1 MINKGFS
8 LIEVLIAT
16 AVFSILLSA
25 LTAFFIAQNR
35 QYQTQN
41 QIAAMQDNARATLDF
56 TVSMFR
62 NSSVF
67 AAPPY
72 GNDCHHE
79 IQFISFSSPPV
90 TVRDQGRAEDI
101 FYSLETE
108 NLSHELKDIFIEEFD
123 LSLPPEPSFYCSEL
137 MAEAW
142 LIENGTW
149 WVSIDNYYFLFTPR
163 NGEINIHAADKHEF
177 RRYSGADGPDTFG
190 YHHNPD
196 SGTIDPFALNITC
209 FEVVNEENKFLIR
222 LAAETESILQSTGQ
236 RGSVT
241 LSSTVKP
248 RNID

>member
-16 AVFSILLSA
+16 AVFSVLLSA
-25 LTAFFIAQNR
+25 LTAFFISHNR
-35 QYQTQN
+35 QYQTQT
-41 QIAAMQDNARATLDF
+41 QIAAMQDNARVTLDF
-56 TVSMFR
+56 AVSMFR

-72 GNDCHHE
+72 GSECHHE
-79 IQFISFSSPPV
+79 IQFISFPGPPV
-90 TVRDQGRAEDI
+90 TVHDQSRAEDI
-101 FYSLETE
+101 FHSVKTE
-108 NLSHELKDIFIEEFD
+108 NLSPDLRDIFIEEFN
-123 LSLPPEPSFYCSEL
+123 LSLSSEPAFSCSEL
-137 MAEAW
+137 MAGAW
-142 LIENGTW
+142 LIENDAW
-149 WVSIDNYYFLFTPR
+149 WISIDNNYFVLTQS
-163 NGEINIHAADKHEF
+163 NDELNIHAADKHEF

-209 FEVVNEENKFLIR
+209 FEVVNEENKFVIR
-222 LAAETESILQSTGQ
+222 VTGETERSLHSTGQ
-236 RGSVT
+236 RSSIT